1 LSISEV
7 KSEIFDKTEDCE
19 IDRYES
25 FDSYYNEEINLTL
38 NVEYE
43 EVTYVEIGV
52 IINDDDDYNWN
63 K

>member
-1 LSISEV
+1 MSISEV
-7 KSEIFDKTEDCE
+7 KSEVFDKIEDWE

-25 FDSYYNEEINLTL
+25 FDSYYNEDINLTL

-52 IINDDDDYNWN
+52 IINDNDDYNWN